1 MRRLPVARTIASEPE
16 EDSDRAETS
25 GGDKSALQPPTRLV
39 GDVLLGAL
47 GDVLGGV
54 FGRVVSFHDD
64 GDEKTD
70 PAEAAAAG
78 RERLMNLCEEVHAAL
93 PAVAAPGEPL
103 RVDSKDDADAR
114 DRAADGDE
122 PPDVPRS

>member
-64 GDEKTD
+64 GDEKRI
-70 PAEAAAAG
+70 P
-78 RERLMNLCEEVHAAL
+78 RRRRR
-93 PAVAAPGEPL
+93 PGA
-103 RVDSKDDADAR
+103 S
-114 DRAADGDE
+114 G
-122 PPDVPRS
+122 S